1 MDKSASFINRV
12 LNLRSGELVR
22 GLPLFGY
29 YFLVITFYMM
39 ARVARDAI
47 FLDSFNREQLPYAD
61 MSVAV
66 VAAFILAPYIRAGY
80 KVSLR
85 NLQMGSLLFFALNLV
100 AFWWGFHFHK
110 WTWLAVAFYVW
121 VGVCGILMVGQV
133 WTLANFVW
141 TTREAKRLFAILG
154 SCGIVGGIAGGF
166 LAKWIAERAG
176 TDATLLFMSAFLS
189 FSTVLIWIICKQEQ
203 MGRSATGPPEA
214 RETPRNLM
222 ESFRIVRQS
231 PHLLAIAALILLSS
245 VVTSVA
251 GWQLK
256 AIAKDTLVQKD
267 MIAAYLGAVAGYT
280 GIVSLIA
287 QLLITSKLLRRF
299 GIGVALL
306 VLPLSLTAGSLTVLI
321 WGTLWAA
328 AILRGSDGVFR
339 YSIDTSAVQ
348 LLYLPVPANIKM
360 QVKSFIDTV
369 IWKLGDGLAAVTLLI
384 FATKLH
390 LTPQRI
396 SLVSLVLLAV
406 WITAALT
413 ARRQYVATLKANIQ
427 HVRIRPQQVLVPVL
441 DQFTTKVVA
450 EKLNSPDPNEVIYAL
465 TLFEMG
471 QQLHAHSA
479 IRKLL
484 VHPSPHVR
492 KKAVSILNAAE
503 DLSVKHQIVA
513 MIRDNDLDVRTEAL
527 RYLIRHDDM
536 DPLNYI
542 DRLGDFADF
551 SIRSATISF
560 LMRPGEAQ
568 NLEAGRMILDGLIGD
583 LENETLAARAANSMA
598 LLGDM
603 AVGALQDHLA
613 NPNEE
618 LRIRRQIPEILF
630 LIGTPRAA
638 GALAENLVQAE
649 AELRFK
655 VISALNKL
663 CEARGNLPVDRL
675 LIESAM
681 VAEMMGHYRSYQLLA
696 TANGEADERMEQSM
710 REELERIFR
719 LMKLLFPSLDLQNAY
734 FGIQSKDPVT
744 HANALEFLDNTLSA
758 QLRTRLVPLIDSEV
772 SFQERVRLADRFLG
786 FSVQS

>member
-47 FLDSFNREQLPYAD
+47 FLDNFNREQLPYAD

-85 NLQMGSLLFFALNLV
+85 NLQMGSLLFFTMNLG

-110 WTWLAVAFYVW
+110 WAWLAAAFYVW

-189 FSTVLIWIICKQEQ
+189 FSAVLIWIICKQEQ

-306 VLPLSLTAGSLTVLI
+306 VLPLSLTAGSLTLLI

-328 AILRGSDGVFR
+328 AVLRGSDGVFR

-348 LLYLPVPANIKM
+348 LLYLPVPANIKV

-369 IWKLGDGLAAVTLLI
+369 VWKFGDGLAAVTLLI

-396 SLVSLVLLAV
+396 SLVSLVLLAL
-406 WITAALT
+406 WITAALA
-413 ARRQYVATLKANIQ
+413 ARRQYIATLKANIQ

-441 DQFTTKVVA
+441 DQFTTKVVP
-450 EKLNSPDPNEVIYAL
+450 KS
-465 TLFEMG
+465 
-471 QQLHAHSA
+471 
-479 IRKLL
+479 
-484 VHPSPHVR
+484 
-492 KKAVSILNAAE
+492 
-503 DLSVKHQIVA
+503 
-513 MIRDNDLDVRTEAL
+513 
-527 RYLIRHDDM
+527 
-536 DPLNYI
+536 
-542 DRLGDFADF
+542 
-551 SIRSATISF
+551 
-560 LMRPGEAQ
+560 
-568 NLEAGRMILDGLIGD
+568 
-583 LENETLAARAANSMA
+583 
-598 LLGDM
+598 
-603 AVGALQDHLA
+603 
-613 NPNEE
+613 
-618 LRIRRQIPEILF
+618 
-630 LIGTPRAA
+630 
-638 GALAENLVQAE
+638 
-649 AELRFK
+649 
-655 VISALNKL
+655 
-663 CEARGNLPVDRL
+663 
-675 LIESAM
+675 
-681 VAEMMGHYRSYQLLA
+681 
-696 TANGEADERMEQSM
+696 
-710 REELERIFR
+710 
-719 LMKLLFPSLDLQNAY
+719 
-734 FGIQSKDPVT
+734 
-744 HANALEFLDNTLSA
+744 
-758 QLRTRLVPLIDSEV
+758 
-772 SFQERVRLADRFLG
+772 
-786 FSVQS
+786 

>member
-1 MDKSASFINRV
+1 
-12 LNLRSGELVR
+12 
-22 GLPLFGY
+22 
-29 YFLVITFYMM
+29 
-39 ARVARDAI
+39 
-47 FLDSFNREQLPYAD
+47 
-61 MSVAV
+61 
-66 VAAFILAPYIRAGY
+66 
-80 KVSLR
+80 
-85 NLQMGSLLFFALNLV
+85 
-100 AFWWGFHFHK
+100 
-110 WTWLAVAFYVW
+110 
-121 VGVCGILMVGQV
+121 
-133 WTLANFVW
+133 
-141 TTREAKRLFAILG
+141 
-154 SCGIVGGIAGGF
+154 
-166 LAKWIAERAG
+166 
-176 TDATLLFMSAFLS
+176 
-189 FSTVLIWIICKQEQ
+189 
-203 MGRSATGPPEA
+203 
-214 RETPRNLM
+214 M

-328 AILRGSDGVFR
+328 AVLRGSDGVFR

-348 LLYLPVPANIKM
+348 LLYLPVPANIKV
-360 QVKSFIDTV
+360 QVKSFIEV
-369 IWKLGDGLAAVTLLI
+369 VWKFGDGLAAVTLLI

-396 SLVSLVLLAV
+396 SLVSLVLLAL
-406 WITAALT
+406 WITAALA
-413 ARRQYVATLKANIQ
+413 ARRQYIATLKANIQ

-450 EKLNSPDPNEVIYAL
+450 EKLNSPDANEVIYAL

-471 QQLHAHSA
+471 QQLHAHLA

-503 DLSVKHQIVA
+503 DLSVKHQIVT
-513 MIRDNDLDVRTEAL
+513 MIRDNDLDVRAEAL
-527 RYLIRHDDM
+527 RYLSRHDDM

-568 NLEAGRMILDGLIGD
+568 NLEAGRMILDGMIGD
-583 LENETLAARAANSMA
+583 LENETLAVRAANSIA

-603 AVGALQDHLA
+603 AIGALQDHLA
-613 NPNEE
+613 NPNEG
-618 LRIRRQIPEILF
+618 LRIRKQIPEILF
-630 LIGTPRAA
+630 QIGTPRAA

-655 VISALNKL
+655 VISALNRL
-663 CEARGNLPVDRL
+663 CEARGNLLVDRQ

-719 LMKLLFPSLDLQNAY
+719 LMKLLFLSLDLQNAY

-758 QLRTRLVPLIDSEV
+758 QLRARLVPLIDSEV

-786 FSVQS
+786 FSVQA

>member
-1 MDKSASFINRV
+1 MDRGASGYGCDLAFHVGLLVFSA
-12 LNLRSGELVR
+12 
-22 GLPLFGY
+22 
-29 YFLVITFYMM
+29 
-39 ARVARDAI
+39 
-47 FLDSFNREQLPYAD
+47 
-61 MSVAV
+61 
-66 VAAFILAPYIRAGY
+66 
-80 KVSLR
+80 
-85 NLQMGSLLFFALNLV
+85 
-100 AFWWGFHFHK
+100 
-110 WTWLAVAFYVW
+110 
-121 VGVCGILMVGQV
+121 
-133 WTLANFVW
+133 
-141 TTREAKRLFAILG
+141 
-154 SCGIVGGIAGGF
+154 
-166 LAKWIAERAG
+166 
-176 TDATLLFMSAFLS
+176 
-189 FSTVLIWIICKQEQ
+189 VLIWIICKQEQ
-203 MGRSATGPPEA
+203 MGRSATSPADA

-256 AIAKDTLVQKD
+256 VIAMDTLVQKD
-267 MIAAYLGAVAGYT
+267 MIASYLGAVAGYT
-280 GIVSLIA
+280 GIVSVIA

-306 VLPLSLTAGSLTVLI
+306 VLPLSLTMGSLTVLI
-321 WGTLWAA
+321 WGTLSAA
-328 AILRGSDGVFR
+328 AILRGSDGIFR

-348 LLYLPVPANIKM
+348 LLYLPVPANIKV

-369 IWKLGDGLAAVTLLI
+369 IWKFGDLLAAVTLLV

-390 LTPQRI
+390 FTPRQI

-427 HVRIRPQQVLVPVL
+427 HVRIQPQQVLVPVL

-492 KKAVSILNAAE
+492 KKAVSILTAAE

-527 RYLIRHDDM
+527 RYLSRHDDM

-560 LMRPGEAQ
+560 LMKRGEAQ
-568 NLEAGRMILDGLIGD
+568 NLEAGRMILDGMIGD
-583 LENETLAARAANSMA
+583 LENETLVARAANSMA

-613 NPNEE
+613 NPNED
-618 LRIRRQIPEILF
+618 LRIRKQIPEIL
-630 LIGTPRAA
+630 LQIGTSRAP
-638 GALAENLVQAE
+638 GAFAENLVQAE
-649 AELRFK
+649 AEVRFK
-655 VISALNKL
+655 VISALDEL
-663 CEARGNLPVDRL
+663 CEALQRQIRPNFPIIL
-675 LIESAM
+675 
-681 VAEMMGHYRSYQLLA
+681 
-696 TANGEADERMEQSM
+696 
-710 REELERIFR
+710 RE
-719 LMKLLFPSLDLQNAY
+719 K
-734 FGIQSKDPVT
+734 
-744 HANALEFLDNTLSA
+744 
-758 QLRTRLVPLIDSEV
+758 SEV
-772 SFQERVRLADRFLG
+772 VVA
-786 FSVQS
+786 